1 MALSSKQ
8 KDKIILLLERKI
20 EDKLKR
26 YVRETSSMPFLTRL
40 IQDSEKVAAYSFI
53 HSIATTLGMSIYE
66 DVSKIIAEE
75 NSQEC
80 FTKYDVGGVISK
92 EQKYVI
98 DDIIRKLRNGEKK
111 VDHDE
116 EIKKVLSV
124 SAKDGKAQK
133 EGRIAD
139 FYMLR
144 NGIEY
149 YFEIKTVKPNI
160 DVFTKSKAKLLE
172 WVARRRK
179 PVGVFLAFPY
189 NPYYPQLYERF
200 TEQGVLEKGK
210 EFLIG
215 KEYWDFLG
223 GENTFEDLLK
233 LFDLVGKKFKNK
245 IQTKIKQVAKEK
257 MEKI

>member
-1 MALSSKQ
+1 MALSKNQ
-8 KDKIILLLERKI
+8 KEKILLLLEKKI

-26 YVRETSSMPFLTRL
+26 YARETSSMPFLTRL

-66 DVSKIIAEE
+66 DVSKITAEE
-75 NSQEC
+75 SAEEC
-80 FTKYDVGGVISK
+80 FTKYDIGGVISK
-92 EQKYVI
+92 EQKSII
-98 DDIIRKLRNGEKK
+98 DEIIRKLRNREKE

-116 EIKKVLSV
+116 EVKLVLSV

-133 EGRIAD
+133 EGRLAD

-144 NGIEY
+144 DKIEH

-160 DVFTKSKAKLLE
+160 DVFTKSKTKLLE

-179 PVGVFLAFPY
+179 VVRVFLAFPY
-189 NPYYPQLYERF
+189 NPYHPKLYERF
-200 TEQGVLEKGK
+200 TEQGVLERGK

-223 GENTFEDLLK
+223 GKDTFGQLLE
-233 LFDLVGKKFKNK
+233 LFDLVGKKFQEKVRQK
-245 IQTKIKQVAKEK
+245 IRQVAREK
-257 MEKI
+257 MEV